1 MQLYKPVIEQP
12 MAHIRHLTQPI
23 LDALATMRGVVG
35 IVCFGSYA
43 LGTADRHSD
52 VDLLVLCHPS
62 VMPVGTRQAI
72 LATLPA
78 TRCYHGQAGEMGW
91 EEPWAAVADEVVLE
105 AVTVDIVYQTR
116 AWLTDVVEQVVT
128 TGALSTSSM
137 PFRPYTM
144 LGLLDIG
151 VVLYDP
157 AGVIA
162 GLRRRLRPYP
172 AVLQANIVR
181 AYEPLMMAGVAALHD
196 YARRDIGPGAF
207 LFHLVRVMDA
217 MSGLLYAVN
226 ECYDPATKRGEIA
239 LGQLP
244 LLPEDGV
251 RRLTGLLE
259 GPFDAGGRRR
269 VVAALATLVADVQ
282 RLIVSETTS
291 QRLGGRP
298 RQALA
303 RLPRRLKTSVR
314 RPR

>member
-1 MQLYKPVIEQP
+1 MQLYNPCLERP
-12 MAHIRHLTQPI
+12 SAHIRHLPQPI
-23 LDALATMRGVVG
+23 LDALATMRGVVS

-52 VDLLVLCHPS
+52 VDPLVLCHPS
-62 VMPVGTRQAI
+62 VIPAGTRQTV

-78 TRCYHGQAGEMGW
+78 TQHYHGQACAMGW
-91 EEPWAAVADEVVLE
+91 KAPWAAVADTVVLE
-105 AVTVDIVYQTR
+105 AVTVDMVYQTQ
-116 AWLTDVVEQVVT
+116 AWLTDVVDQVLT
-128 TGALSTSSM
+128 TGALSTPAM

-144 LGLLDIG
+144 LGLLDTG
-151 VVLYDP
+151 VVLYNP
-157 AGVIA
+157 AGVMA
-162 GLRRRLRPYP
+162 GLRQRLRPYP

-181 AYEPLMMAGVAALHD
+181 AYEPLMVAGVAELHD

-244 LLPEDGV
+244 VLPEGGV
-251 RRLTGLLE
+251 SRLTSLLE

-269 VVAALATLVADVQ
+269 IVTALSTLVADVQ
-282 RLIVSETTS
+282 RLVVGATT
-291 QRLGGRP
+291 
-298 RQALA
+298 
-303 RLPRRLKTSVR
+303 
-314 RPR
+314 